1 MVQQRPAISS
11 RGCLGLHDVFDFA
24 LGLAFQ
30 GSSIGRR
37 NEAKLGVLALDEVV
51 IDKRVLD
58 VAYRP
63 KYATEVSTAIRLL
76 LFGLWCLG
84 S

>member
-51 IDKRVLD
+51 IDKRVH

-63 KYATEVSTAIRLL
+63 KYATEVSTAIHLL